1 VRLATGKFWVFRP
14 RKNGPFSPLFI
25 FVALRKDKVY
35 STWLGQGMLVFWL
48 ICFVCSAQQS
58 SPAAENESAARA
70 RQLYWEADVRFK
82 KEPKNVEA
90 AWQFGRA
97 CFDAAEFSTN
107 STERAQI
114 AEQGIAACK
123 QALVQNR
130 DSAVAHY
137 YLGMNIGE
145 LAQTRGFGALKL
157 VDQMERE
164 FELARSLDESLDYAG
179 PDRNLGML
187 YRDAPAW
194 ISVGSK
200 SKARKHLI
208 HAVELA
214 PTYPDNR
221 LNLAEGYVKWSDRVG
236 VRREYKALEE
246 LWPKARTNFVGAAWS
261 SSWVDWEQRLKQLK
275 KKVEESSKSLESPRQ
290 KIEGDR

>member
-1 VRLATGKFWVFRP
+1 MRLAIGKFWVSRP
-14 RKNGPFSPLFI
+14 GKNGSFSPLFT
-25 FVALRKDKVY
+25 FVSFRTVTAQSAALWPV
-35 STWLGQGMLVFWL
+35 VVAFWL
-48 ICFVCSAQQS
+48 FCFMCSAQQS
-58 SPAAENESAARA
+58 PSTVENESASRA
-70 RQLYWEADVRFK
+70 KRVYWEADARFK

-97 CFDAAEFSTN
+97 CFDAAEFATN
-107 STERAQI
+107 STERAQM

-130 DSAVAHY
+130 DSAAAHY
-137 YLGMNIGE
+137 YLGMNLGE
-145 LAQTRGFGALKL
+145 LAQTRGLSALKL
-157 VDQMERE
+157 VDQMQRE
-164 FELARSLDESLDYAG
+164 FELARTLDELLDYAG

-214 PTYPDNR
+214 PNYPDNR
-221 LNLAEGYVKWSDRVG
+221 LNLAEAYVKWSDRVG
-236 VRREYKALEE
+236 VRREFKALEE

-261 SSWVDWEQRLKQLK
+261 SSWVDWERRLRELK
-275 KKVEESSKSLESPRQ
+275 KKVEEPSKTLESPRQ
-290 KIEGDR
+290 KTEGER

>member
-1 VRLATGKFWVFRP
+1 MRLAIDKFWVYRLTRFW
-14 RKNGPFSPLFI
+14 GLL
-25 FVALRKDKVY
+25 LR
-35 STWLGQGMLVFWL
+35 
-48 ICFVCSAQQS
+48 ICCCCSICSAQTS
-58 SPAAENESAARA
+58 SAPNIQNESAARA
-70 RQLYWEADVRFK
+70 KRLYCEADARFK

-107 STERAQI
+107 STERVQI

-123 QALVQNR
+123 QALAQNR

-137 YLGMNIGE
+137 YLGMNLGE
-145 LAQTRGFGALKL
+145 LAQTRGLGALKL
-157 VDQMERE
+157 VDQMQRE
-164 FELARSLDESLDYAG
+164 FELARTLDELLDYAG

-187 YRDAPAW
+187 YRDAPSW

-208 HAVELA
+208 HAVELV
-214 PTYPDNR
+214 PNYPDNR

-246 LWPKARTNFVGAAWS
+246 LWPKARTNFAGAAWS

-275 KKVEESSKSLESPRQ
+275 KKVEEPSKGLESPRQ
-290 KIEGDR
+290 KTHGER

>member
-1 VRLATGKFWVFRP
+1 MRLATGKFWVFRP
-14 RKNGPFSPLFI
+14 RKSGLLPPLFSPVAQRTSNLWQAIFGLWLFC
-25 FVALRKDKVY
+25 
-35 STWLGQGMLVFWL
+35 LVS
-48 ICFVCSAQQS
+48 SAQP
-58 SPAAENESAARA
+58 SPSVVQNESATRA
-70 RQLYWEADVRFK
+70 RGLYAEADARFK
-82 KEPKNVEA
+82 KEPRNVEA

-107 STERAQI
+107 SSERAEI

-130 DSAVAHY
+130 DLAQAHY

-145 LAQTRGFGALKL
+145 LAQTRGLSALKL

-164 FELARSLDESLDYAG
+164 FELARTLDEQLDYAG

-208 HAVELA
+208 RAVELA
-214 PTYPDNR
+214 PSYPENR
-221 LNLAEGYVKWSDRVG
+221 LNLAEGYLKWSDRVG
-236 VRREYKALEE
+236 VRREFKALEE
-246 LWPKARTNFVGAAWS
+246 LWPKARTNLVGAAWS
-261 SSWVDWEQRLKQLK
+261 ASWVDWEQRLKQLK

-290 KIEGDR
+290 KTEGER

>member
-1 VRLATGKFWVFRP
+1 MVHCSSFW
-14 RKNGPFSPLFI
+14 
-25 FVALRKDKVY
+25 
-35 STWLGQGMLVFWL
+35 QGMLAFWFL
-48 ICFVCSAQQS
+48 CVACPAQQS
-58 SPAAENESAARA
+58 ASAFENESAARA
-70 RQLYWEADVRFK
+70 RHLYWEADALFK

-123 QALVQNR
+123 QALVQKR
-130 DSAVAHY
+130 DSAPGHY

-145 LAQTRGFGALKL
+145 LAQTRGLSALKL
-157 VDQMERE
+157 VDQMEHE
-164 FELARSLDESLDYAG
+164 FDLARTLDEQLDYAG

-208 HAVELA
+208 RAVELA
-214 PTYPDNR
+214 PNYPENR
-221 LNLAEGYVKWSDRVG
+221 LNLADGYVKWSDRAG
-236 VRREYKALEE
+236 VRREVKALEE
-246 LWPKARTNFVGAAWS
+246 LWPKARTNLVGAAWS

-275 KKVEESSKSLESPRQ
+275 KKVEDSSKSLESPRQ
-290 KIEGDR
+290 KTEGEP

>member
-1 VRLATGKFWVFRP
+1 M
-14 RKNGPFSPLFI
+14 SP
-25 FVALRKDKVY
+25 
-35 STWLGQGMLVFWL
+35 FWL
-48 ICFVCSAQQS
+48 FCFVCCAQQTLS
-58 SPAAENESAARA
+58 ALENDSAARA
-70 RQLYWEADVRFK
+70 KKLYWEADARFK
-82 KEPKNVEA
+82 AEPKNFEA

-107 STERAQI
+107 STERAEI

-123 QALVQNR
+123 QALAQNR
-130 DSAVAHY
+130 DSAPAHY
-137 YLGMNIGE
+137 YLGMNLGE
-145 LAQTRGFGALKL
+145 VAQTRGLSALKL

-164 FELARSLDESLDYAG
+164 FELARTLDEQLDYAG

-214 PTYPDNR
+214 PNYPENR

-236 VRREYKALEE
+236 VRREFKALEE
-246 LWPKARTNFVGAAWS
+246 LWPKAHTNLVGEAWS
-261 SSWVDWEQRLKQLK
+261 SSWVDWEQRLKELK

-290 KIEGDR
+290 KTEGER

>member
-1 VRLATGKFWVFRP
+1 LATGNFWVFLP

-25 FVALRKDKVY
+25 FVALGKDTLY
-35 STWLGQGMLVFWL
+35 SASLRQGIFAFWL
-48 ICFVCSAQQS
+48 FCFVCSAERS
-58 SPAAENESAARA
+58 SPAVENESAARA
-70 RQLYWEADVRFK
+70 ERLYWEADARFK
-82 KEPKNVEA
+82 REPKNAEA

-107 STERAQI
+107 STERAQM

-145 LAQTRGFGALKL
+145 LAQTRGLSALKL

-164 FELARSLDESLDYAG
+164 FELARTLDESLDYAG

-200 SKARKHLI
+200 GKARKHLI

-214 PTYPDNR
+214 PNYPENR
-221 LNLAEGYVKWSDRVG
+221 LNLAEGYVKWSDHVG
-236 VRREYKALEE
+236 IRREYKALEE

-261 SSWVDWEQRLKQLK
+261 SSWVDWELRLKQLR
-275 KKVEESSKSLESPRQ
+275 KKVEESSKSLESPHQ
-290 KIEGDR
+290 KTEGER

>member
-1 VRLATGKFWVFRP
+1 MVNCA
-14 RKNGPFSPLFI
+14 S
-25 FVALRKDKVY
+25 LR
-35 STWLGQGMLVFWL
+35 QGLVVFWL
-48 ICFVCSAQQS
+48 FCLACSAQQS
-58 SPAAENESAARA
+58 PSLAENESAARA
-70 RQLYWEADVRFK
+70 KRLYWEADTRFE

-97 CFDAAEFSTN
+97 CFDAAESSTN

-123 QALVQNR
+123 QALVQSR
-130 DSAVAHY
+130 DSAAAHY
-137 YLGMNIGE
+137 YLGMNLGE
-145 LAQTRGFGALKL
+145 LAETRGLGALKL
-157 VDQMERE
+157 VGQMEHE
-164 FELARSLDESLDYAG
+164 FESARTLDERLDYAG

-214 PTYPDNR
+214 PNYPDNR
-221 LNLAEGYVKWSDRVG
+221 LNLAEGYVKWSDHAG
-236 VRREYKALEE
+236 LRREFKALEE
-246 LWPKARTNFVGAAWS
+246 LWPKARTNFVGEAWS
-261 SSWVDWEQRLKQLK
+261 SSWIDWEQRLKELK
-275 KKVEESSKSLESPRQ
+275 KKREEPSKTLESPRQ
-290 KIEGDR
+290 KDVER

>member
-1 VRLATGKFWVFRP
+1 
-14 RKNGPFSPLFI
+14 
-25 FVALRKDKVY
+25 VALGKDMVHCA
-35 STWLGQGMLVFWL
+35 SLRQGILAFWL
-48 ICFVCSAQQS
+48 LCIACSAQS
-58 SPAAENESAARA
+58 TSPVENESAVRA
-70 RQLYWEADVRFK
+70 KRLYWEADARFK
-82 KEPKNVEA
+82 KESKNVEA

-97 CFDAAEFSTN
+97 CFDAAESSTN

-123 QALVQNR
+123 QALVLNR
-130 DSAVAHY
+130 DLAAAHY

-145 LAQTRGFGALKL
+145 LAETRGLGALKL
-157 VDQMERE
+157 VDQMEHE
-164 FELARSLDESLDYAG
+164 FELARTLDERLDYAG

-214 PTYPDNR
+214 PNYPDNR
-221 LNLAEGYVKWSDRVG
+221 LNLAEGYAKWSDHAG
-236 VRREYKALEE
+236 VRREFKALEE

-261 SSWVDWEQRLKQLK
+261 SSWIDWEQRLKELR
-275 KKVEESSKSLESPRQ
+275 KKVAEPSKALESPRQ
-290 KIEGDR
+290 KTGVER